1 MRVIWS
7 TRALRRLD
15 QIHARIAKDN
25 PQAANQMIDRLL
37 SRGGQIADHPSSG
50 RMVPEY
56 RQDDIRELIEKPYR
70 IIYEVGND
78 QVEILTVHHGAQLM
92 PAWVDDV

>member
-1 MRVIWS
+1 MTWS

-15 QIHARIAKDN
+15 QIHGYIVKDN
-25 PQAANQMIDRLL
+25 PQAANRMIIRLV
-37 SRGGQIADHPSSG
+37 SRGNQIADHPSSG

-56 RQDDIRELIEKPYR
+56 LQDNIRELIEKPYR
-70 IIYEVGND
+70 IIYQVHGN

-92 PAWVDDV
+92 RALLDDA